1 MLSHLGVILEQ
12 LGDTMGPK
20 SDKIS
25 QDSGQERQH
34 EPTQREN
41 AAQKAGSRLVP
52 EDLKSARWAAER
64 AGEDL
69 GGVTENYNTETLDNL
84 PTSLTRSWAPT
95 GPVRIM

>member
-1 MLSHLGVILEQ
+1 MLSHLGDILEQ

-41 AAQKAGSRLVP
+41 AAAGVDP
-52 EDLKSARWAAER
+52 ESARRAAER

-95 GPVRIM
+95 GPVRI